1 MGQVFVLMFYFGKYA
16 YHFRHIVKCLGLLYM
31 RHMGLRFELFRMDEM
46 LAFCDIPVEK
56 LTFGRDLDV
65 QSKDA

>member
-1 MGQVFVLMFYFGKYA
+1 MG
-16 YHFRHIVKCLGLLYM
+16 HKCLW
-31 RHMGLRFELFRMDEM
+31 FELFRMDKM

-56 LTFGRDLDV
+56 MTLVRVLDV

>member
-1 MGQVFVLMFYFGKYA
+1 MG
-16 YHFRHIVKCLGLLYM
+16 
-31 RHMGLRFELFRMDEM
+31 HMCLRFELFRMDEM